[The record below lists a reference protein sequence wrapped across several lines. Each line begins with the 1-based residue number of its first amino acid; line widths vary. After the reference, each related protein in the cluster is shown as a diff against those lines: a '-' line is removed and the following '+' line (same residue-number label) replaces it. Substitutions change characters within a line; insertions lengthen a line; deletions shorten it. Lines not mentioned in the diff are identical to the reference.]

1 VFAHMEFPKILFGVI
16 LMAVM
21 GSAAVALSSMN
32 QQQALAQQNQTSEEQ
47 NKKLILDILK
57 LRYHVDEEIGHLLAD
72 DAIIHIDDKPVDRQL
87 LRNQSKEFMTAFPDM
102 KKAAEVIVAEDDLIG
117 VLWTFNG
124 THQGEYLGIPASGKP
139 VTLRMVEFMRI
150 SNGTIMEYWPVPDAT
165 DLYLD
170 IGYLVHRNETNATTT
185 TQ

>member
-1 VFAHMEFPKILFGVI
+1 MFAHMEFPKILFGVI

-21 GSAAVALSSMN
+21 GSAAVALSFMN

-72 DAIIHIDDKPVDRQL
+72 DAIIHIDDKPVDRQQ

-102 KKAAEVIVAEDDLIG
+102 KKAAEVVVAEDDLVG

-124 THQGEYLGIPASGKP
+124 THQGEYLGIPATGKP
-139 VTLRMVEFMRI
+139 VTLRIAEFMRI
-150 SNGTIMEYWPVPDAT
+150 SNGTITEYWPVPDAT

-170 IGYLVHRNETNATTT
+170 IGYLVHRNETNTTPT